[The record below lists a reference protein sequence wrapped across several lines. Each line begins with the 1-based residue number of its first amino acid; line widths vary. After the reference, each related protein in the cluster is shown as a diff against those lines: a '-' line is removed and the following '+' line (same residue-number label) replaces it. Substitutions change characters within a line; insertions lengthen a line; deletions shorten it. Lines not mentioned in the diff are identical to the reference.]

1 MWHRAGQIQAST
13 GWKVGCTCLSL
24 NANTAKQHGTEDK
37 EQGLLPLVEMP
48 DHTRMFIRP
57 DIWCPGEGQGGTR
70 KLLLSLLPSLTA
82 LILAYNLSSKSHLQ
96 RLVGRWVVYHELASK
111 LKTFWML
118 ILIPSGFKKKKKKR
132 QMSNQSASN
141 YWGPQAM
148 LRVAFSGLI
157 KPGQMDTW
165 GLCLGLP
172 QVKAAYII

>member
-1 MWHRAGQIQAST
+1 MQTQQS
-13 GWKVGCTCLSL
+13 K
-24 NANTAKQHGTEDK
+24 HGTETRNRGCCRWQ
-37 EQGLLPLVEMP
+37 ESP

-70 KLLLSLLPSLTA
+70 EALLSLLPSLTA

-96 RLVGRWVVYHELASK
+96 RLCGEVGGAYHELASK

-118 ILIPSGFKKKKKKR
+118 ILIPSGFKKKKKR

-165 GLCLGLP
+165 GLCPGDFRKWRLP
-172 QVKAAYII
+172 ISYESS